1 MAIYKAI
8 SSGDA
13 STLAIWEIWDGA
25 AWVAATAL
33 PGASD
38 DVYTNNNIVTIT
50 TSQSYNSWNRSSV
63 EAPYNI
69 TQGGQFQIDGANEIT
84 LTGQVNGSNVTQTSG
99 NPLSACVNRLATH
112 TNTLHR
118 VGDDVGGSAYHCYG
132 FWNGS
137 TYDIDLVGN
146 QQGGNASSYGF
157 YNNAVA
163 TFTNI
168 VGNQQ
173 GGINGTHGFYN
184 NAVATFT
191 SIVGNQQGSSG
202 NYSHGFYN
210 NAAATFTSIVGNQ
223 QGGGSTSHGFYNS
236 GAGSIITFKNS
247 FQKTGV
253 CQAVYNDGNS
263 TTIKFINCRAYANSI
278 LNTKSTTT
286 INFQGITY
294 NDSQNGTMAI
304 RSLGTVNFDLSVF
317 YIGLTPTYTDIALYP
332 ASTLENP
339 PATTD
344 VRSGVVYGIGDAYE
358 GTLAV
363 PPPESVVKNVPV
375 DDTVGT
381 WAFDDDLILRL
392 KKCSTTEEVDM
403 ELIKTKLQAIQ
414 EDTTNMPENVTTQL
428 KQDVLGQRLSKVATL
443 EELMGILTSLLK

>member
-1 MAIYKAI
+1 MAYYKAI
-8 SSGDA
+8 ANGNAD
-13 STLAIWEIWDGA
+13 TLSIWETWNGE
-25 AWVAATAL
+25 AWVAASVL

-38 DVYTNNNIVTIT
+38 DVYTNGFIVTVT

-63 EAPYNI
+63 GTPYNI
-69 TQGGQFQIDGANEIT
+69 TQGGQFQIDGVNEIT
-84 LTGQVNGSNVTQTSG
+84 IQGNSNGTNVNQPNF
-99 NPLSACVNRLATH
+99 NPLSACINRLSTH
-112 TNTLHR
+112 INTLHR
-118 VGDDVGGSAYHCYG
+118 VGDDVGGSFNHCYG

-146 QQGGNASSYGF
+146 QLGGSGSYS
-157 YNNAVA
+157 Y
-163 TFTNI
+163 
-168 VGNQQ
+168 
-173 GGINGTHGFYN
+173 
-184 NAVATFT
+184 
-191 SIVGNQQGSSG
+191 
-202 NYSHGFYN
+202 GFYN

-223 QGGGSTSHGFYNS
+223 QGGSGSYSYGFYNNTAS
-236 GAGSIITFKNS
+236 SIITFENS

-253 CQAVYNDGNS
+253 SQAVYNTGDS
-263 TTIKFINCRAYANSI
+263 TTLNFINCRAYANSI
-278 LNTKSTTT
+278 YNNKSTTT

-294 NDSQNGTMAI
+294 NDLQNGTMAI
-304 RSLGTVNFDLSVF
+304 KSLGNVNFDLSVF

-363 PPPESVVKNVPV
+363 PPPESVVKNVPT
-375 DDTVGT
+375 DDTVGSLPI
-381 WAFDDDLILRL
+381 AQVV
-392 KKCSTTEEVDM
+392 EEVDM